1 MTCVSHA
8 APSGTTGGPSLLHAW
23 LQAWARLRETN
34 RASRHLAALDERA
47 LRDLG
52 LPRDLVNPPSPRD
65 PAGLWLNRGPG

>member
-8 APSGTTGGPSLLHAW
+8 APPVTAGRPFLLRAW
-23 LQAWARLRETN
+23 LQLWARHRETN